1 MLFGPLSISV
11 AACHCCPYAHE
22 MVDPEDFHEGS
33 IPISIE
39 IRTDCRT
46 SGGWRMIGRPPAY
59 ARISKWASGQQ
70 DN

>member
-1 MLFGPLSISV
+1 
-11 AACHCCPYAHE
+11 